1 MKIGGIVWF
10 VSVYG
15 DCVRRSG
22 KVETVETGRTS
33 EKSDWSKRWKRG
45 MFEAILLVGSFWEE
59 S

>member
-15 DCVRRSG
+15 ASVRRSG
-22 KVETVETGRTS
+22 NVETVETDRTS

-45 MFEAILLVGSFWEE
+45 MFEAS
-59 S
+59 